1 MKRKTE
7 CTRSRLYWLQRYKG
21 EVLLLKSNTKAVV
34 ALGGNALE
42 DKSMPPTAESQL
54 KVTERTAK
62 HLAALS
68 AAGYELALVHGN
80 GPQVGRILLAS
91 ETAADV
97 TPPMPFDVCSAMSQG
112 YIGYQL
118 QQQLRQA
125 LEEQGSRI
133 PVVTVLTQVEVDG
146 EDPAFQRPT
155 KPIGPFYTEVQ
166 AQQLQRERG
175 WTMREDAGRGWRRMV
190 ASPKPQRIVEL
201 ETIRRLWDSTIT
213 VACGGGG
220 IPVMRTEDGE
230 LEGVSAVIDKDFAA
244 ECLAEGTD
252 ADVLLIL
259 TEVEHVCLHY
269 GSPEQ
274 KQLGQVTPEELER
287 YAEEGE
293 FAEGSMLP
301 KVQAAVRFVRSRPG
315 RRAIITALDRAVDAM
330 AGKTG
335 TVVQ

>member
-1 MKRKTE
+1 MKP
-7 CTRSRLYWLQRYKG
+7 C
-21 EVLLLKSNTKAVV
+21 TKAVV

-42 DKSMPPTAESQL
+42 DKSLPPTAQSQL

-62 HLAALS
+62 YLAALS
-68 AAGYELALVHGN
+68 QAGYELALVHGN

-118 QQQLRQA
+118 QQQLRKA
-125 LEEQGSRI
+125 LEERGSRI

-146 EDPAFQRPT
+146 EDPAFRRPT
-155 KPIGPFYTEVQ
+155 KPIGAFYTEAQ
-166 AQQLQRERG
+166 ARELERTRG
-175 WTMREDAGRGWRRMV
+175 WTMREDAGRGWRRVV
-190 ASPKPQRIVEL
+190 ASPQPQRIVEL
-201 ETIRRLWDSTIT
+201 DTIRRLWDSTIT

-220 IPVMRTEDGE
+220 IPVLRTADGE
-230 LEGVSAVIDKDFAA
+230 LEGVSAVIDKDLSA

-259 TEVEHVCLHY
+259 TEVENVCLNY
-269 GSPEQ
+269 GKPTQ
-274 KQLGQVTPEELER
+274 KALREVTPEEMER
-287 YAEEGE
+287 YAADGE

-301 KVQAAVRFVRSRPG
+301 KVQAAVRFAKSRPG
-315 RRAIITALDRAVDAM
+315 RRAIITSLDRAVEAM

>member
-1 MKRKTE
+1 MSNKTR
-7 CTRSRLYWLQRYKG
+7 T
-21 EVLLLKSNTKAVV
+21 VV

-42 DKSMPPTAESQL
+42 DKSLPPTAESQM
-54 KVTERTAK
+54 KVTKRTARR
-62 HLAALS
+62 LAALS

-118 QQQLRQA
+118 QQQMRQA
-125 LEEQGSRI
+125 LEDAGRQI

-146 EDPAFQRPT
+146 DDPAFHRPT
-155 KPIGPFYTEVQ
+155 KPIGPFYTELQ
-166 AQQLQRERG
+166 AAQLSRERG
-175 WTMREDAGRGWRRMV
+175 WIMKEDAGRGWRRVV
-190 ASPKPQRIVEL
+190 ASPRPQRIVEL

-220 IPVMRTEDGE
+220 IPVMRTREGE
-230 LEGVSAVIDKDFAA
+230 LEGVSAVIDKDLAA

-259 TEVEHVCLHY
+259 TEVENVCLHY
-269 GSPEQ
+269 GTPEQ
-274 KQLGQVTPEELER
+274 QALRAVTPDELDG
-287 YAEEGE
+287 YAAQGH

-301 KVQAAVRFVRSRPG
+301 KVQAAVRFARSRPG
-315 RRAIITALDRAVDAM
+315 RRAIITSLDRAVEAM
-330 AGKTG
+330 AGQTG

>member
-1 MKRKTE
+1 MSNKT
-7 CTRSRLYWLQRYKG
+7 R
-21 EVLLLKSNTKAVV
+21 AVV

-42 DKSMPPTAESQL
+42 DKSLPPTAESQL
-54 KVTERTAK
+54 KVTERTARR
-62 HLAALS
+62 LAALS

-118 QQQLRQA
+118 QQQMRQA
-125 LEEQGSRI
+125 LEDAGRQI

-146 EDPAFQRPT
+146 DDPAFRRPT
-155 KPIGPFYTEVQ
+155 KPIGPFYTELQ
-166 AQQLQRERG
+166 AAQLSRERG
-175 WTMREDAGRGWRRMV
+175 WTMKEDAGRGWRRVV
-190 ASPKPQRIVEL
+190 ASPRPQRIVEL

-220 IPVMRTEDGE
+220 IPVMRTREGE
-230 LEGVSAVIDKDFAA
+230 LEGVSAVIDKDLAA

-259 TEVEHVCLHY
+259 TEVENVCLHY
-269 GSPEQ
+269 GTPEQ
-274 KQLGQVTPEELER
+274 QALHAVTPDELDG
-287 YAEEGE
+287 YAAQGH

-301 KVQAAVRFVRSRPG
+301 KVQAAVRFARSRPG
-315 RRAIITALDRAVDAM
+315 RRAIITSLDRAVEAM
-330 AGKTG
+330 AGQKG

>member
-1 MKRKTE
+1 MSNKT
-7 CTRSRLYWLQRYKG
+7 R
-21 EVLLLKSNTKAVV
+21 AVV

-42 DKSMPPTAESQL
+42 DKSLPPTAESQL
-54 KVTERTAK
+54 KVTERTARR
-62 HLAALS
+62 LAALS

-118 QQQLRQA
+118 QQQMRQA
-125 LEEQGSRI
+125 LEDAGRQI

-146 EDPAFQRPT
+146 DDPAFRRPT
-155 KPIGPFYTEVQ
+155 KPIGPFYTELQ
-166 AQQLQRERG
+166 AAQLSRERG
-175 WTMREDAGRGWRRMV
+175 WTMKEDAGRGWRRVV
-190 ASPKPQRIVEL
+190 ASPRPQRIVEL

-220 IPVMRTEDGE
+220 IPVMRTREGE
-230 LEGVSAVIDKDFAA
+230 LEGVSAVIDKDLAA

-259 TEVEHVCLHY
+259 TEVENVCLHY
-269 GSPEQ
+269 GTPEQ
-274 KQLGQVTPEELER
+274 
-287 YAEEGE
+287 
-293 FAEGSMLP
+293 
-301 KVQAAVRFVRSRPG
+301 QAL
-315 RRAIITALDRAVDAM
+315 RRDA
-330 AGKTG
+330 
-335 TVVQ
+335 

>member
-1 MKRKTE
+1 MRPI
-7 CTRSRLYWLQRYKG
+7 
-21 EVLLLKSNTKAVV
+21 TKAVV

-42 DKSMPPTAESQL
+42 DKSLPPTAESQL

-68 AAGYELALVHGN
+68 KAGYELALVHGN

-91 ETAADV
+91 ETAAEV

-125 LEEQGSRI
+125 LEEQGSRT

-146 EDPAFQRPT
+146 EDPAFRRPT
-155 KPIGPFYTEVQ
+155 KPIGPFYTEMQ
-166 AQQLQRERG
+166 AKTLEQQRG
-175 WTMREDAGRGWRRMV
+175 WTMREDAGRGWRRVV

-220 IPVMRTEDGE
+220 IPVMRGEGGE

-259 TEVEHVCLHY
+259 TEVENVCLRY
-269 GSPEQ
+269 GTPEQ
-274 KQLGQVTPEELER
+274 TALHTVSPDEMDR
-287 YAEEGE
+287 YAAEGE

-301 KVQAAVRFVRSRPG
+301 KVQAAVRFARSRPG
-315 RRAIITALDRAVDAM
+315 RRAIITSLDRAVEAM
-330 AGKTG
+330 AGRTG